1 MSFANVLNGIAYS
14 KASDSFLVTG
24 KLWPL
29 MFEATVSLM
38 GERAEKIKDQHKLG
52 RWGEA
57 SEIAGAAYFLVSDD
71 SSFVTGV
78 ALPVDGGYTAGHWYG
93 LTTLMG
99 LE

>member
-1 MSFANVLNGIAYS
+1 MPWFY
-14 KASDSFLVTG
+14 
-24 KLWPL
+24 PHP

-38 GERAEKIKDQHKLG
+38 GERAEKIKTNTSLDGGG
-52 RWGEA
+52 RRVVQPT
-57 SEIAGAAYFLVSDD
+57 LVSDD

-78 ALPVDGGYTAGHWYG
+78 ALPVDGYTAGHWYG